1 MVHASRRSGCCAAT
15 LNCVAIRGAYR
26 VLRPD
31 GAVTDASA
39 RKEGNS
45 GGARGA
51 FLLGDRAAVNL
62 IINICQ
68 FLVWLTHL
76 EFLS

>member
-1 MVHASRRSGCCAAT
+1 
-15 LNCVAIRGAYR
+15 